1 MRLDTLSLTQFRSYE
16 QLDVSLR
23 EADVHVF
30 LGPNGAGKT
39 NLLEAVSVLSAGHS
53 FLPTEEQD
61 LMQWGRDYY
70 RLRGKVRGD
79 NGEEKT
85 VEVASQKLP
94 SVRRACYVNDV
105 RSPVGRL
112 TGVLPAVAFLPQ
124 DLGLFTG
131 APARRRELLNG
142 LLDQVAPAFGQSL
155 STYGKTLKQR
165 NALLQRI
172 AEGTG
177 RAQDL
182 AVWDDSLARE
192 GALITLAHLEL
203 LKVLQCTLREELAA
217 LGETWDSVQLF
228 YERKGEAVTEEGI
241 RDELLAA
248 LQHYRERD
256 ILIGATTI
264 GPHRHDWR
272 MEADGRPLQSFAS
285 RGQQRTAVL
294 ALLFLEISYLELKR
308 GEKPVVLLD
317 DVFSELDP
325 ERQSRLL
332 EVLGSHQVLLTATHL
347 PPRIGTAMV
356 WDVNAGALS
365 SRTPALVHSGHAV

>member
-1 MRLDTLSLTQFRSYE
+1 MRLDALSLTQFRSYE
-16 QLDVSLR
+16 QLDVAFR
-23 EADVHVF
+23 DADVHVF

-39 NLLEAVSVLSAGHS
+39 NLLEAVSVLSTGHS
-53 FLPTEEQD
+53 FLAAEERD

-70 RLRGKVRGD
+70 RLRGRVRAD

-85 VEVASQKLP
+85 VEVASQCVP

-112 TGVLPAVAFLPQ
+112 TGVLPSVAFLPQ
-124 DLGLFTG
+124 DLSLFTG
-131 APARRRELLNG
+131 SPARRRALLND
-142 LLDQVAPAFGQSL
+142 LLVQVSPAFAQSL
-155 STYGKTLKQR
+155 SVYGKALKQR
-165 NALLQRI
+165 NALLQKI

-177 RAQDL
+177 RPQDL
-182 AVWDDSLARE
+182 SVWDASIAQE
-192 GALITLAHLEL
+192 GARITLAHLEL
-203 LKVLQCTLREELAA
+203 LKVLQCTLREELVA
-217 LGETWDSVQLF
+217 LGETWSAVHLS

-241 RDELLAA
+241 YEELLAA

-256 ILIGATTI
+256 IIIGATTV

-272 MEADGRPLQSFAS
+272 MEADGRALQSFAS

-294 ALLFLEISYLELKR
+294 ALLFLEISYLELAR

-347 PPRIGTAMV
+347 PPRIGGAMV
-356 WDVNAGALS
+356 WEVGTGVLS
-365 SRTPALVHSGHAV
+365 PKTTAPVHS